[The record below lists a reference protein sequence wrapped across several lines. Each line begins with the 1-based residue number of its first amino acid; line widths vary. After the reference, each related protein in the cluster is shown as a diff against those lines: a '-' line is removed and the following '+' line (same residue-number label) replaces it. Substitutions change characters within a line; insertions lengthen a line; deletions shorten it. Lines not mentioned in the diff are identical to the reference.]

1 MFLVKVNMKRHRILF
16 RFKLLDWVKKLDANA
31 CHNSEIKIGKLV
43 LNLMSWFKFFFEVII
58 LFNIINEFEP
68 RVNGV
73 GNFLN

>member
-16 RFKLLDWVKKLDANA
+16 RFKLLDWVKKLDVNA

-43 LNLMSWFKFFFEVII
+43 SNLMSWFKFFFEVII